1 MTSPAPSNDV
11 ERAPRRFAPFQ
22 DRMQAAGIP
31 SRVIE
36 SFRRQYTQLLQGET
50 GYIPESQALPL
61 DHLPCLEALEK
72 SYASAGEEALG
83 RLVVI
88 KLNGGLGTSMG
99 MAGPKSL
106 IPVKQ
111 GLSFLDI
118 AVRQI
123 LALRRHWNVRLPLVF
138 MDSFHTRGAT
148 LEALAAYPEL
158 VADLPLDFLQHR
170 VPKIWARD
178 LTPVEWPEDP
188 EKAWAPPGHGDIYLA
203 LYTSGML
210 QQMLDAGY
218 EYAFVSNIDN
228 LCATVDMEILGYMA
242 EKEIPF
248 LMEATRRTPAD
259 RKGGHLARRADGS
272 LLLREIAQCPP
283 EEQERFQDIQRYR
296 YFNTNNL
303 WVHLPSLA
311 RLLEAHEGILPLPLI
326 RNQKPVDP
334 TRPNTPQVYQLET
347 AMGHAVGL
355 FPGAQALEV
364 PRRRFRPVKRTDDLL
379 ALWSDAYVLTP
390 DYRVVLDP
398 RRETL
403 DPPLGDPLVRLDE
416 GHYRLFRE
424 FQARFSHGAPSMV
437 WCRSLVVEGD
447 VYFGQA
453 IVLRG
458 DVHIVHAG
466 PEPLRLPDGAVLE
479 GFCSGTRVGSVPE
492 R

>member
-1 MTSPAPSNDV
+1 MTSPARSNDAKLV
-11 ERAPRRFAPFQ
+11 QRFAPFQ

-31 SRVIE
+31 ALVIE
-36 SFRRQYTQLLQGET
+36 SFRRQYAQLLRGET
-50 GYIPESQALPL
+50 GYIPEDQALPL
-61 DHLPCLEALEK
+61 EHLPRLEALEED
-72 SYASAGEEALG
+72 YAPAGREALG
-83 RLVVI
+83 RLVTI

-118 AVRQI
+118 TVRQV
-123 LALRRHWNVRLPLVF
+123 LALRRRWGVRLPLVF
-138 MDSFHTRGAT
+138 MDSFHTRRAT

-158 VADLPLDFLQHR
+158 TADLPLDFLQHR
-170 VPKIWARD
+170 IPKIWAHD
-178 LTPVEWPEDP
+178 LTPVDWPEDP

-203 LYTSGML
+203 LHTSGML

-242 EKEIPF
+242 EKGIPF

-259 RKGGHLARRADGS
+259 RKGGHLARRPDGS
-272 LLLREIAQCPP
+272 LILREIAQCPP

-311 RLLEAHEGILPLPLI
+311 RLLEDHGGILPLPLI

-334 TRPNTPQVYQLET
+334 TRPDTPKVYQLET
-347 AMGHAVGL
+347 AMGHAIGV

-379 ALWSDAYVLTP
+379 ALWSDAYELTP
-390 DYRVVLDP
+390 DYQVVLDS
-398 RRETL
+398 RRQAL

-416 GHYRLFRE
+416 AYFRLFRE
-424 FQARFSHGAPSMV
+424 FQARFPHGAPSMV

-447 VYFGQA
+447 VHFGKG

-458 DVHIVHAG
+458 DVHIVHPG
-466 PEPLRLPDGAVLE
+466 PEPLWLPDGAVLE
-479 GFCSGTRVGSVPE
+479 GLCSEESVGSVQE

>member
-1 MTSPAPSNDV
+1 MTSPAPSNDA
-11 ERAPRRFAPFQ
+11 ERTQRFAPFQ

-31 SRVIE
+31 PRVIE

-50 GYIPESQALPL
+50 GYIPEGQALPL
-61 DHLPCLEALEK
+61 DHLPRLEALEK
-72 SYASAGEEALG
+72 DFTPVGQQALG
-83 RLVVI
+83 RLAVI

-118 AVRQI
+118 VVRQV
-123 LALRRHWNVRLPLVF
+123 LALRRRWDVRLPLVF
-138 MDSFHTRGAT
+138 MDSFHTRRAT

-203 LYTSGML
+203 LHTSGML

-242 EKEIPF
+242 EKGIPF

-259 RKGGHLARRADGS
+259 RKGGHLARRPDGS

-283 EEQERFQDIQRYR
+283 EELERFQDIQRYR

-303 WVHLPSLA
+303 WIHLPSLA
-311 RLLEAHEGILPLPLI
+311 RLLEEHRGILPLPLI

-334 TRPNTPQVYQLET
+334 TRPDTPKVYQLET

-390 DYRVVLDP
+390 DYQVVLDA
-398 RRETL
+398 RREAM
-403 DPPLGDPLVRLDE
+403 DPPLGDPWVRLDE
-416 GHYRLFRE
+416 AHYRLFRE
-424 FQARFSHGAPSMV
+424 FRAHFPHGAPSMV
-437 WCRSLVVEGD
+437 GCRSLVVEGD
-447 VYFGQA
+447 VYFGQG

-458 DVHIVHAG
+458 DVHIVHG
-466 PEPLRLPDGAVLE
+466 GGEPLRLPDGAVLE
-479 GFCSGTRVGSVPE
+479 GLCTGARVDRVQE